1 MTIVNQ
7 WYKKWSVWLL
17 GAAVAVS
24 GLQTMLP
31 ELKEA
36 LPADWYQV
44 AFGIILAAR
53 IIQQKNSPE

>member
-31 ELKEA
+31 ELKES

-53 IIQQKNSPE
+53 LIQQKNSPE